1 MQNVLKNRREF
12 FKEAAKKTLPVLGMA
27 IMATIAPSTL
37 SSCSKEHIGC
47 GNSCSGSCK
56 TDCSGECGSSCNKA
70 CSICSQ
76 SCSNG
81 CKGTCKQW
89 CDGGNRL

>member
-1 MQNVLKNRREF
+1 MQNELKNRREF
-12 FKEAAKKTLPVLGMA
+12 FKEAAKKALPLFAIALLGTS
-27 IMATIAPSTL
+27 TIT
-37 SSCSKEHIGC
+37 SCTKQNGC